1 MQNRAPKWVSIVGIL
16 LILWNL
22 IGVSMFGMDMIK
34 TPDDMATLPQDQQ
47 MLWNQM
53 PFWGWAGYGLGTIG
67 GLIAAIGI
75 VMKKKWAAMF
85 ALLSVIGVI
94 LNFTPT
100 FFLSE
105 GVDVWQP
112 KFYAFPLVILA
123 LALFQFWLASRG
135 NANGRLA

>member
-1 MQNRAPKWVSIVGIL
+1 MRNTAPKWVAIIGIV

-22 IGVSMFGMDMIK
+22 MGTAMFGMDMMRSPADIK
-34 TPDDMATLPQDQQ
+34 ALPQDQQ
-47 MLWNQM
+47 ALWAQM
-53 PFWGWAGYGLGTIG
+53 PVWAWAGYGLGTIG
-67 GLIAAIGI
+67 GLLAAIGI
-75 VMKKKWAAMF
+75 LRKKKWASMF

-100 FFLSE
+100 FFLSS

-123 LALFQFWLASRG
+123 LALVQLWVARKG
-135 NANGRLA
+135 NADGWNS